1 LQNITNQ
8 LESKFSSILKLHY
21 SHTTKKELIKS
32 SSTVTEEKKQVEAY
46 KPWGTTNTVGATT
59 IGRNCCSRIL
69 LKKNFCRSC
78 GAKLILQS

>member
-1 LQNITNQ
+1 MNQ
-8 LESKFSSILKLHY
+8 LESQFYSMWKLHY
-21 SHTTKKELIKS
+21 SHTTKNEPIKS
-32 SSTVTEEKKQVEAY
+32 SSTATEKKKQVEAY
-46 KPWGTTNTVGATT
+46 KPWRTTNTGGATT